1 MIEADRT
8 RFGLAVTLLAENFSA
23 NVSPALVALWFRELS
38 PHALED
44 VLCAFRGVVRQRR
57 YTKMPTLADVLDQLG
72 GNVED
77 RAQIAAARVLEAVRH
92 HGAYRSVA
100 FDDPVI
106 HAVIVQVYGG
116 WVRLCA
122 MDDDQARFFGPQ
134 FARAYVSYAR
144 SGAARYGH
152 LVGIQES
159 ENRMGGHVDRVDPPV
174 LIGDRARALAIAH
187 QSERVAIDGPVADVI
202 VGLIGCVGEESR
214 GGD

>member
-8 RFGLAVTLLAENFSA
+8 RFALAVTLLAENFSA
-23 NVSPALVALWFRELS
+23 NVSPALIALWFRELAL
-38 PHALED
+38 HELED
-44 VLCAFRGVVRQRR
+44 VLGAFRGVVRQRR

-77 RAQIAAARVLEAVRH
+77 RAQVAAARVLEAVRH
-92 HGAYRSVA
+92 HGAYRSVS

-116 WVRLCA
+116 WVRLCE
-122 MDDDQARFFGPQ
+122 MGEDQARFFGPQ

-159 ENRMGGHVDRVDPPV
+159 ENRMGGFIERIEPPV
-174 LIGDRARALAIAH
+174 LIGDHARALEIAH
-187 QSERVAIDGPVADVI
+187 QSERVAIDGPVSDAI
-202 VGLIGCVGEESR
+202 AGLIGCVGEESR
-214 GGD
+214 DGK